1 VTAANESRPGVGAA
15 ARLQATSG
23 AKRDL
28 LLDELA
34 LTAASGDG
42 DAAATRAWAIRHLA
56 LATPAIRQYLLRQ
69 ADIDIAEQRTMI
81 AVVYRIGSFRGDAR
95 FTTWLHRVAAN
106 EAKQVVRSLA
116 RHHDRSV
123 ALWPEEPGEQL
134 VQRIS
139 SMVADRAVVQRE
151 IGRLPDRLRRALL
164 LREQEDLTYEEI
176 AQRLDVPLGTAKTW
190 VRRGRALLAATLA
203 SELGKTPAE

>member
-1 VTAANESRPGVGAA
+1 MTAGNESRPRAGAVV
-15 ARLQATSG
+15 RLRATTG
-23 AKRDL
+23 AERDVI
-28 LLDELA
+28 LDELA
-34 LTAASGDG
+34 LAAAGGDG
-42 DAAATRAWAIRHLA
+42 DAAATLAWAVRHFA
-56 LATPAIRQYLLRQ
+56 LAMPAIRQYLLRQ
-69 ADIDIAEQRTMI
+69 ADIDAAEQRTMI

-123 ALWPEEPGEQL
+123 TLWLEEQGEHL

-139 SMVADRAVVQRE
+139 SMVADRAIVQRE
-151 IGRLPDRLRRALL
+151 IDRLPDRLRRALL

-203 SELGKTPAE
+203 AEQRTW